1 MFGKKK
7 KVQQNINTLAQDI
20 VVAEEWVVKAL
31 NASEYQADY
40 TLESMKEIDRFFDE
54 QSTTEGILAKNRG
67 QIIFSL
73 GAYVGQTAIKLYGG
87 QWETDDND
95 PRGEITI
102 AVKLADGT
110 TIWPVVKC
118 MKRYDQGA
126 EESLY
131 AYLYALGEH

>member
-7 KVQQNINTLAQDI
+7 KVPKNTLAQDI

-31 NASEYQADY
+31 KASEYQADY

-54 QSTTEGILAKNRG
+54 QSTPEGILAKNRG

-73 GAYVGQTAIKLYGG
+73 GAYVGETAIKLYGG
-87 QWETDDND
+87 QWLTDDAD
-95 PRGEITI
+95 PQGEITI

-118 MKRYDQGA
+118 MKRYEAGA

>member
-7 KVQQNINTLAQDI
+7 KVQQNTNTLAQDI

-54 QSTTEGILAKNRG
+54 QSTAEGILAKNRG

-102 AVKLADGT
+102 AVKLADHLAG
-110 TIWPVVKC
+110 
-118 MKRYDQGA
+118 DQVH
-126 EESLY
+126 E
-131 AYLYALGEH
+131 AL

>member
-7 KVQQNINTLAQDI
+7 KVQQNTLAQDI

-31 NASEYQADY
+31 NASEYKADY

-54 QSTTEGILAKNRG
+54 QSTPEGILAKNRG

-87 QWETDDND
+87 QWVTDDAD
-95 PRGEITI
+95 PQGEITI

-110 TIWPVVKC
+110 TLWPVVKC
-118 MKRYDQGA
+118 MKRYDRGA